1 MIRFRKLALSGVAAM
16 TLGAATM
23 AFMQP
28 ASAQQRHHHH
38 GDRGGQ
44 VAAGVIGGLALGAL
58 AAGAANGGYDYGPGY
73 YAGPG
78 YAAPVYGPGYGSPY
92 RECRTYWRRSWDGA
106 RERVRECY

>member
-1 MIRFRKLALSGVAAM
+1 MRFPKLALTGIAAM
-16 TLGAATM
+16 TLGATTM

-28 ASAQQRHHHH
+28 AAAQYRHR

-58 AAGAANGGYDYGPGY
+58 AAGAANSGYDYGPG
-73 YAGPG
+73 PG
-78 YAAPVYGPGYGSPY
+78 YYGAAPVYGPGYGAPY
-92 RECRTYWRRSWDGA
+92 GECRVYWRRAWDGA